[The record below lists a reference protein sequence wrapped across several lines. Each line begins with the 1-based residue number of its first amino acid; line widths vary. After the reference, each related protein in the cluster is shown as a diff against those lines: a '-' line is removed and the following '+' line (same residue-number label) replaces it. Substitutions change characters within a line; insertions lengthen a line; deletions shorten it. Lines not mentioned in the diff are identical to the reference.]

1 MTRRG
6 TAIGVIAILA
16 MGALAAA
23 VPGGLAPSRAK
34 AATEYDSLVQ
44 YWPAG
49 KLKVGKR
56 IFFRFVCASDCQ
68 VTVRSKLIL
77 PGPNPRPVVDTA
89 IFSAGAIGMETLRAP
104 KSIRSII
111 ASDLRRSKLRTSI
124 TATTQSGLTD
134 ADSRTFRFKR

>member
-1 MTRRG
+1 VT
-6 TAIGVIAILA
+6 AILA
-16 MGALAAA
+16 LGTLAAA
-23 VPGGLAPSRAK
+23 VPGGLAPTRAK

-77 PGPNPRPVVDTA
+77 PGPDPRPVVDTA
-89 IFSAGAIGMETLRAP
+89 IFSAGAIGMETLRPP

-111 ASDLRRSKLRTSI
+111 ASHLRSSKLRTSI
-124 TATTQSGLTD
+124 TATTQGGLTD
-134 ADSRTFRFKR
+134 RDTQTFHFKR

>member
-1 MTRRG
+1 MSRRG
-6 TAIGVIAILA
+6 TAIGVAAILGLA
-16 MGALAAA
+16 GLTAAA
-23 VPGGLAPSRAK
+23 PSGLAPAPAR

-44 YWPAG
+44 YWPVG
-49 KLKVGKR
+49 KLKVGKL
-56 IFFRFVCASDCQ
+56 ISFRFVCASDCQ

-89 IFSAGAIGMETLRAP
+89 IFSAGAIGMETLRPP

-111 ASDLRRSKLRTSI
+111 ASDLRRSKLRTTI

-134 ADSRTFRFKR
+134 ADSRTFHFKR